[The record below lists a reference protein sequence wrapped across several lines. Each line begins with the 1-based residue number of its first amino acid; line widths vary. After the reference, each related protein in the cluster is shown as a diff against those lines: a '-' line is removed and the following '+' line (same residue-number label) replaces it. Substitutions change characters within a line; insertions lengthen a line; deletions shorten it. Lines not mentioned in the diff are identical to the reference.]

1 MDSDKLI
8 FEDLIK
14 VNKAAFIA
22 KVKSV
27 AAYLGVDP
35 NALIFLMWFETGH
48 TLDSTARNKVSGA
61 TGLIQFMPST
71 ARFLGTTCE
80 ALAAMSNVQQL
91 DYVKKHLGIFKGR
104 YKDWVD
110 LYCGIF
116 WPAAV
121 GKPETYVITPA
132 IVAKQNPLFDI
143 DKDGDIEKAEIRAA
157 LLKQI
162 PAQYKEYF
170 T

>member
-1 MDSDKLI
+1 MI
-8 FEDLIK
+8 FEELIK
-14 VNKAAFIA
+14 QNSATFIA
-22 KVKSV
+22 KVRSV
-27 AAYLGVDP
+27 ASFLGVRP
-35 NALIFLMWFETGH
+35 EWLMFLMWFETGH
-48 TLDSTARNKVSGA
+48 TLDSTARNKITGA

-80 ALAAMSNVQQL
+80 QLAAMSNVSQM
-91 DYVKKHLGIFKGR
+91 DYVKKHLGLFKGR
-104 YKDWVD
+104 YKDWLD

-121 GKPETYVITPA
+121 GKPDTYRITPD

-162 PAQYKEYF
+162 PKQHQQYF